1 LKRKHPGENLTP
13 IAAIID
19 YLVINGG
26 IPHNL
31 TLPEIKNLIGDDFL
45 YEEITGDAAANTN
58 INDDD
63 YVDIEGSDSETTDVS
78 FMGEIMNNQR
88 EPIND
93 QPTAESSIDNPVPGN
108 SRPFKVVTCTI
119 EKKTEKKRRW
129 IS

>member
-1 LKRKHPGENLTP
+1 MKRKHPGENLPP

-78 FMGEIMNNQR
+78 FMGETMNNQR

-93 QPTAESSIDNPVPGN
+93 
-108 SRPFKVVTCTI
+108 
-119 EKKTEKKRRW
+119 
-129 IS
+129 